1 MKDFGDRSI
10 GCKLYF
16 HWGSSDRNGGAAD
29 RTTAGEIRVFKDDG
43 TAYNTSGVTD
53 TASFAGVTGLNC
65 CKIDTSVDATFYAAG
80 HDYSV
85 DLIGAVIDTKTQ
97 DVPLA
102 HFSLNN
108 RRVATITPVTS
119 TVSVGEVVS
128 DNFTVYQYA
137 ALSATFTVVD
147 ANGVAVDVS
156 GKAITLKIYWLNTDA
171 VRHTLDD
178 SEIVV
183 GGDSSNTVTVTGTDQ
198 YTQVAG
204 TFGYVL
210 WNTTDDTVLAKGRM
224 TVKEVPSA

>member
-1 MKDFGDRSI
+1 MRDFGDRSI
-10 GCKLYF
+10 GSTISF
-16 HWGSSDRNGGAAD
+16 IWATNDRNGGAAD
-29 RTTAGEIRVFKDDG
+29 RTTAGEVRVYKDG
-43 TAYNTSGVTD
+43 GVAQSTAGVTD
-53 TASFAGVTGLNC
+53 TGTFDTVTGLNLC
-65 CKIDTSVDATFYAAG
+65 QIDTSQDATFYAAG
-80 HDYSV
+80 HDFSV
-85 DLIGAVIDTKTQ
+85 VLVGAVVDTKT
-97 DVPLA
+97 VNCPLA

-137 ALSATFTVVD
+137 ALSATFTIVD

-156 GKAITLKIYWLNTDA
+156 GKTIKLKIYWLNTDA

-224 TVKEVPSA
+224 TVKEVPSS